1 MSIFWYTIY
10 WTFLLL
16 HIPNAPYPDRTIR
29 SLCSSLFLPNAL
41 IWCICLSSSS
51 LLLSWGRESRPHYDS
66 FLLQGESE
74 LDTPFVIPY
83 LLCQIVLIFAKL
95 NRPRKCWRW
104 CLSRFVY
111 IFPWLLNSLQNY
123 LANSLSWGIY
133 LRYRE
138 RTWNGFETDLK
149 RRWNGG
155 RVSEKWKIKKWKVK
169 NEKSEFRKNKFS
181 YNSATR
187 HPQRCKLLRLL

>member
-1 MSIFWYTIY
+1 MRHTLTERFVPSAHLFFDLMHWFGASAYHHLLFFWAEVV
-10 WTFLLL
+10 
-16 HIPNAPYPDRTIR
+16 NRAPTMI
-29 SLCSSLFLPNAL
+29 LFSSK
-41 IWCICLSSSS
+41 
-51 LLLSWGRESRPHYDS
+51 
-66 FLLQGESE
+66 GESE

-138 RTWNGFETDLK
+138 RTWNGLETEVERTWD
-149 RRWNGG
+149 WVGFFYDN
-155 RVSEKWKIKKWKVK
+155 
-169 NEKSEFRKNKFS
+169 
-181 YNSATR
+181 A
-187 HPQRCKLLRLL
+187 KLLRFPRIKKSMSNFLRLELC